1 MLKSVTFQKD
11 LGSYFDKTLRVQR
24 LGSADRRDDSQRRRH
39 AWSARASSS
48 KPGCCRKTDLTTELV
63 KEFTELQGIIGGLYA
78 RVQELDPLMPEPN
91 HEAISFAIY
100 DHYKPESMDDS
111 VPRSVEGGVLA
122 IADKADSIAGM
133 FALGLQPTGSKDPFA
148 LRRAANGIV
157 KIIAE
162 HKLPLPI
169 SKLFADAR
177 AEYAGSEAEKRFDP
191 KVNFEESVANFMCER
206 LEFYLRD
213 VRGFAY
219 DVVKAVLAAGS
230 DDVVD
235 AIARAEAVSEVRGSE
250 DFASISVAFKRM
262 KNILRQARR
271 DEKNNRRATRSVG
284 C

>member
-11 LGSYFDKTLRVQR
+11 LGSYFDKTLRVQK
-24 LGSADRRDDSQRRRH
+24 LGSLIAETIR
-39 AWSARASSS
+39 SAGGAVR
-48 KPGCCRKTDLTTELV
+48 PGIVFKAGLLCKTDLTTELV

-78 RVQELDPLMPEPN
+78 KVQELDPYASDG
-91 HEAISFAIY
+91 HAEAIGDAIY

-177 AEYAGSEAEKRFDP
+177 AEYAGSEAERRFDP
-191 KVNFEESVANFMCER
+191 KVNF
-206 LEFYLRD
+206 D
-213 VRGFAY
+213 G
-219 DVVKAVLAAGS
+219 
-230 DDVVD
+230 VD
-235 AIARAEAVSEVRGSE
+235 CDLHARAPGV
-250 DFASISVAFKRM
+250 
-262 KNILRQARR
+262 LPARR
-271 DEKNNRRATRSVG
+271 ARL
-284 C
+284 CL